1 MAYNIM
7 MCLVPLSALLLGSIY
22 LWAIYHS
29 IKTRAWK
36 QIAAGAL
43 LGLVSAFVGGWNH
56 PLAYF
61 LLPLLC
67 IGSIHIIM
75 AGILENPR

>member
-1 MAYNIM
+1 ML
-7 MCLVPLSALLLGSIY
+7 CLAPLSALLFGSIY

-36 QIAAGAL
+36 QIAVGTL
-43 LGLVSAFVGGWNH
+43 LGLVSAAVEGWNH

-61 LLPLLC
+61 LFPLLW
-67 IGSIHIIM
+67 IGTIHAI
-75 AGILENPR
+75 AERFKGRS

>member
-1 MAYNIM
+1 MVDTIM
-7 MCLVPLSALLLGSIY
+7 LCLAPLSALLFGSIY

-43 LGLVSAFVGGWNH
+43 LGLVSATVNGWVH
-56 PLAYF
+56 PLAY
-61 LLPLLC
+61 LLLSLLW
-67 IGSIHIIM
+67 IGTIHAIAERIK
-75 AGILENPR
+75 EWR